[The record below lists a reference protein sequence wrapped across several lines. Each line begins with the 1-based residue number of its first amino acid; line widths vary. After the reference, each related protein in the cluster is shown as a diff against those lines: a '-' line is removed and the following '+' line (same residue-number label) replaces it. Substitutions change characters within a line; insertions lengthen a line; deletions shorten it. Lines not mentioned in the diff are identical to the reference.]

1 MAVTSQTSWHRLLLL
16 LVQIAKILITPVVV
30 LIEYV
35 AYGKT
40 VSRQKMLAIVVLM
53 FGITIATVSDS
64 QVSSNPLGILVAIV
78 AVLSSALYQVRGRC
92 VHL

>member
-1 MAVTSQTSWHRLLLL
+1 M
-16 LVQIAKILITPVVV
+16 ITPVVV

-40 VSRQKMLAIVVLM
+40 VSREKMFAIALLM

-64 QVSSNPLGILVAIV
+64 QVSSNPLGLAVAAA
-78 AVLSSALYQVRGRC
+78 AVLSSALYQVRVGVGVFAWCLALLCAR
-92 VHL
+92 LE